1 MIAAPVLDRHRAA
14 PVALIGYGLILF
26 VARVLLPPTDA
37 SSARAVAQVM
47 KANDRGGCPYVFAG
61 DSVLYLLA
69 DACIPTR
76 YAFPSTLAY
85 DAERGAS
92 GADEVAELNHIL
104 ATRPPVIVTM
114 DEPMAPWNPATHSI
128 MTATLARS
136 YRQVLTVPRED
147 AHLLV
152 YLRRDLP
159 LRR

>member
-1 MIAAPVLDRHRAA
+1 MRYCL
-14 PVALIGYGLILF
+14 LILANLA
-26 VARVLLPPTDA
+26 VCQANHPALMSEALPTLAAFGKHRDVKCRQYSIFA
-37 SSARAVAQVM
+37 LGNLCSNSENLEAVVQA
-47 KANDRGGCPYVFAG
+47 GC
-61 DSVLYLLA
+61 LKML
-69 DACIPTR
+69 IR

-92 GADEVAELNHIL
+92 GANEVAELNRIL